1 MVKNILIIVLFI
13 IGLGLYTLFIKQQ
26 SQTTSNAISKP
37 MQPALEN
44 TQPIVE
50 QKHPSEKKAEKAPL
64 KLPKIPESKNT
75 IPTVNLKYYNLSLEK
90 DYNTIYQKEKK
101 NTTDITYP
109 PLVNEEDT
117 QEHNDLNFNLTP
129 EINYNQE
136 TKEITIDGLQIQI
149 EKKF

>member
-13 IGLGLYTLFIKQQ
+13 VALGLYTLYIQQ
-26 SQTTSNAISKP
+26 PKATSNAISKP
-37 MQPALEN
+37 IQPVLEN

-50 QKHPSEKKAEKAPL
+50 QKHPIEKKAEKTPT
-64 KLPKIPESKNT
+64 KLPKISESKNT
-75 IPTVNLKYYNLSLEK
+75 IPSVNLKYYNLSLEK
-90 DYNTIYQKEKK
+90 DYNTIYKKEKK
-101 NTTDITYP
+101 NATDITYP
-109 PLVNEEDT
+109 PLITEEDT

-129 EINYNQE
+129 EINYHQE